1 MGNEASSALGEPL
14 PPDSLFDPAASDV
27 DESILFTESETFVY
41 RIGAR
46 ASALGHTAASWG
58 LDEPQLTGLL
68 RVTAFSGLICVA
80 IWRKAASTP
89 PTPAASAAQ
98 QRYPLTLQPLSSG
111 HALVA
116 LCRIPLA
123 RGARPAHAYMEP
135 VLDSSRYFVLR
146 CVPPPGRAGAAA
158 ATPAAAEEAAVFL
171 GFGFRHREAAFQLKA
186 CITDYTRQVERQAA
200 GPPQQQAPAAA
211 QGAARVGGEGEDD
224 SDGFGALV
232 SAPPPPKIT
241 LASKSIPLLRPPP
254 PPPSAAALSPPQPP
268 GAGE

>member
-14 PPDSLFDPAASDV
+14 PPDSLFDAAAGDV
-27 DESILFTESETFVY
+27 DESILFTEPETFVY
-41 RIGAR
+41 RVGAR

-68 RVTAFSGLICVA
+68 RVTAFSGLLCVA
-80 IWRKAASTP
+80 IWRKAAPAPSS
-89 PTPAASAAQ
+89 PAASAAQ
-98 QRYPLTLQPLSSG
+98 QRYPLTLLPLSSG

-123 RGARPAHAYMEP
+123 RGARPVAAYIEP

-186 CITDYTRQVERQAA
+186 CITDHARQVERQAA
-200 GPPQQQAPAAA
+200 APQQQAPAPARA
-211 QGAARVGGEGEDD
+211 GPPEGAAGGEGEDD
-224 SDGFGALV
+224 FGALV
-232 SAPPPPKIT
+232 SAPPPRT
-241 LASKSIPLLRPPP
+241 SLASKSIPLLRPPP
-254 PPPSAAALSPPQPP
+254 PPPSAAALSPPQQP